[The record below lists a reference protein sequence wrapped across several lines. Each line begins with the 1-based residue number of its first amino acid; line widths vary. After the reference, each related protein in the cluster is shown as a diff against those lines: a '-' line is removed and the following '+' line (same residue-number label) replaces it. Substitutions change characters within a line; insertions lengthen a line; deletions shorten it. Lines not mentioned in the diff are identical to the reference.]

1 MALLLD
7 VPGRLNNPFAPQRR
21 VASIDRLE
29 APLATAQHYFSD
41 ISLDFLFVN
50 MFESSTHLIN
60 MSINSKNIDKSA

>member
-7 VPGRLNNPFAPQRR
+7 VPEAEHPICPQRT
-21 VASIDRLE
+21 VGSIDRLE

-41 ISLDFLFVN
+41 ISLNFLFIN